1 MLTRM
6 GSWRGVFAAVIASA
20 YLLTQP
26 LLAKAPST
34 PKGLPTRLSDQEFW
48 RLSSDL
54 SEPGGT
60 FRSDNLV
67 SNEAWLQ
74 HVIPDLLKA
83 VPRAG
88 VYLGVGPEQ
97 NFTYI
102 ASLRPAMAF
111 IIDVRRG
118 NFDVQ
123 LMYKA
128 LFETSGNRGEF
139 VSRLFSRPKPDGIG
153 ERSTAADIFEAFS
166 KVESQQSLHDETLRM
181 MKQHLVERHQ
191 FALSSGDWSAIED
204 TLDVFSTFGP
214 NINYL
219 STGTDDYGGG
229 LLPTYAKL
237 MTATDSDGIPHSY
250 LNTEDDFRAVKDLEA
265 RNLIVPVVG
274 DFAGPK
280 AIRAVGTYLRD
291 RRTTVST
298 FYLSNVEMY
307 LDRQMTWGPFCRNV
321 AALPLDAKSLFIRS
335 AFDGRYGKGS
345 GLNSDLGLL
354 LSHVD
359 RCPASEQ

>member
-6 GSWRGVFAAVIASA
+6 GRGPGVFAAVVVSA
-20 YLLTQP
+20 YLLAQP
-26 LLAKAPST
+26 LLAGAPQKV
-34 PKGLPTRLSDQEFW
+34 KGLPARLSDHDFW

-54 SEPGGT
+54 SEPDGT

-74 HVIPDLLKA
+74 YVIPDLLKNA
-83 VPRAG
+83 RPAG

-102 ASLRPAMAF
+102 AAMRPAMAF

-118 NFDVQ
+118 NLDVQ
-123 LMYKA
+123 LMYKV
-128 LFETSGNRGEF
+128 LFETSGHRAEF
-139 VSRLFSRPKPDGIG
+139 VSRLFSRPQPDGLDDQ
-153 ERSTAADIFEAFS
+153 STAAEIFEALS
-166 KVESQQSLHDETLRM
+166 HVERSQSLYNDTLRIV
-181 MKQHLVERHQ
+181 KQNLVEKHQ
-191 FALSSGDWSAIED
+191 FPLSSGDWSAINE

-214 NINYL
+214 NVHYL
-219 STGTDDYGGG
+219 STGTDTYGGG
-229 LLPTYAKL
+229 LLPTYAEL
-237 MTATDSDGIPHSY
+237 MTATDENGVPHSY
-250 LNTEDDFRAVKDLEA
+250 LNTEESFRLVKDLET

-280 AIRAVGTYLRD
+280 AIRAIASYLREKG
-291 RRTTVST
+291 TTVST

-307 LDRQMTWGPFCRNV
+307 LDREMTWGSFCRNV

-335 AFDGRYGKGS
+335 AFDGQYGKGS
-345 GLNSDLGLL
+345 GLNSDLGPLL
-354 LSHVD
+354 PHIDQCLPS
-359 RCPASEQ
+359 QQ